1 MESLQ
6 AISPPKSL
14 TQIAYGSLR
23 KSILNGEM
31 RAGEL
36 YNEMAIAKQLG
47 ISRTPIREAL
57 LELSNKGMVTFL
69 PRRGVIVRSLSK
81 EDVTELF
88 ELRQVLETHFITK
101 IAATPS
107 AYDFSVLEQN
117 IKEQKTA
124 ALKKNIPDYLRY
136 NAAFHNTMAE
146 MCNNQRMLEIYGA
159 IVDLIRLLALQSLQ
173 HPMRMQAHLIPQH
186 KAILDSIK
194 GGETKQAT
202 KLLTT
207 HLKES
212 KQAAL
217 EGIQSLQ
224 TNKQL

>member
-1 MESLQ
+1 MENLQ

-14 TQIAYGSLR
+14 TQIAYENLR
-23 KSILNGEM
+23 QSILNGEM
-31 RAGEL
+31 RTGEL

-69 PRRGVIVRSLSK
+69 PRRGVIVSTLSK
-81 EDVTELF
+81 EDVDELF

-101 IAATPS
+101 IAALP
-107 AYDFSVLEQN
+107 ADYDFSALERN
-117 IKEQKTA
+117 IKAQKTA

-136 NAAFHNTMAE
+136 NAAFHNAMAE
-146 MCNNQRMLEIYGA
+146 MCNNQRMLVIYGG
-159 IVDLIRLLALQSLQ
+159 IVDLIRLLALQGLQ
-173 HPMRMQAHLIPQH
+173 QPVRMQARLIPQH
-186 KAILDSIK
+186 EAMLKTIK
-194 GGETKQAT
+194 SGDTKQAT

-217 EGIQSLQ
+217 EGIQTIQ
-224 TNKQL
+224 T

>member
-1 MESLQ
+1 MQSLQ
-6 AISPPKSL
+6 TISPPKSL
-14 TQIAYGSLR
+14 TQIAYESLR
-23 KSILNGEM
+23 KSILNGEI

-88 ELRQVLETHFITK
+88 ELRQVLETHFVTK

-107 AYDFSVLEQN
+107 DYDFSVLERN
-117 IKEQKTA
+117 IKEQKA
-124 ALKKNIPDYLRY
+124 AARKKNIPDYLRY
-136 NAAFHNTMAE
+136 NGAFHSTMAE

-173 HPMRMQAHLIPQH
+173 HPMRMQARLIPQH
-186 KAILDSIK
+186 EAMLESIK
-194 GGETKQAT
+194 NGETKQAT
-202 KLLTT
+202 KLLIT

-217 EGIQSLQ
+217 EGIQNLQ
-224 TNKQL
+224 TNKQS